1 MSNYTLQFS
10 PSTYS
15 AAATAF
21 VLAAVMAAQA
31 QVEAMD
37 SIDTGKSVST
47 MVVGNYRESGTSPTI
62 RVNVGDAVELDI
74 HRYLGDASQS
84 FVTQLSG
91 GMQPLGANFAEI
103 LEDNFW
109 DLVLG

>member
-1 MSNYTLQFS
+1 MRNYTLQFS
-10 PSTYS
+10 PATYS
-15 AAATAF
+15 AAASAL
-21 VLAAVMAAQA
+21 VLAAVMAAHS

-37 SIDTGKSVST
+37 SITGRNVST

-62 RVNVGDAVELDI
+62 RVNVGETVELDI
-74 HRYLGDASQS
+74 HRYLDNASQS

-91 GMQPLGANFAEI
+91 GMQPLGADFAEV